1 VALVPAHARNAAHG
15 SRRVDQDRSGFA
27 GPFRSWNDAKH
38 VCSRN
43 PDSQTR
49 ARERLAKVWICAW
62 SGCHFH
68 AARDGNAG
76 RVHFR
81 ERQRGRQSTEGSP
94 FGNRAG
100 LFGLGGLRIYI
111 DSNGHAGQ
119 TATYTISLTPGGGF
133 NQNVMLP
140 CNGAPAMS
148 TCNMSPN
155 SIPLSGS
162 ATVSATVIVI
172 ATAPAKGLQPPIA
185 PGGRSG
191 LQTLS
196 QRKTVG
202 WPKREVDDNFGTQEY
217 GRYWRQA
224 PGYSSGYCTQILDN
238 MPAKRGFLPR
248 AGTFGRGTNP
258 PTSVDGVKTS
268 PRGKPKVQPSATWC
282 TPGAENSHL

>member
-1 VALVPAHARNAAHG
+1 
-15 SRRVDQDRSGFA
+15 
-27 GPFRSWNDAKH
+27 
-38 VCSRN
+38 
-43 PDSQTR
+43 
-49 ARERLAKVWICAW
+49 VWICAW

-202 WPKREVDDNFGTQEY
+202 WPKREVDDNLVPKST
-217 GRYWRQA
+217 
-224 PGYSSGYCTQILDN
+224 
-238 MPAKRGFLPR
+238 
-248 AGTFGRGTNP
+248 AGTGAKHLGTVVGTVLRFLTICP
-258 PTSVDGVKTS
+258 PSVDS
-268 PRGKPKVQPSATWC
+268 CRERGHLAVARTLRLRSMGLRQVRGGNQKCSRVRRGALRVLRIRTYSTAPFSLPSGWIQHTVAAAGRIRC
-282 TPGAENSHL
+282 HPGGQCSL